1 MNRRK
6 IIMVSMTIGLIIL
19 ILASIGIYT
28 KQEQK
33 AAAVQTEQSE
43 TEDNNV
49 VTYNGKKYKYN
60 TDIKALLFLGID
72 RSEKVEVNS
81 QPGEGGQADTIL
93 LVVLDRSEK
102 TLKVIEVSRDTMIDI
117 SVYDASGSF
126 LAKSKAQIALQY
138 AYGNSTGK
146 SSQLMKNTVS
156 DLFYGIPVNG
166 VITLDIEGL
175 SKIVDA
181 VGGVRIVVPDDYSVI
196 DPAFTTGT
204 EVVMDGSQAEKYI
217 RYRDTAVTGS
227 NDDRMRRQNQFL
239 MALIQQLKGMDGS
252 TLYDVV
258 MRGAGEYIYTDV
270 KAEELKCLSNYG
282 YEEEMN
288 TIPGKMQ
295 AGPDHDEFYPDE
307 SKLYEIVLKLFYKS
321 IDK

>member
-1 MNRRK
+1 M
-6 IIMVSMTIGLIIL
+6 
-19 ILASIGIYT
+19 
-28 KQEQK
+28 
-33 AAAVQTEQSE
+33 
-43 TEDNNV
+43 
-49 VTYNGKKYKYN
+49 
-60 TDIKALLFLGID
+60 
-72 RSEKVEVNS
+72 
-81 QPGEGGQADTIL
+81 
-93 LVVLDRSEK
+93 
-102 TLKVIEVSRDTMIDI
+102 
-117 SVYDASGSF
+117 
-126 LAKSKAQIALQY
+126 
-138 AYGNSTGK
+138 
-146 SSQLMKNTVS
+146 
-156 DLFYGIPVNG
+156 FYGIPVNG

-204 EVVMDGSQAEKYI
+204 EVVMDGS
-217 RYRDTAVTGS
+217 
-227 NDDRMRRQNQFL
+227 
-239 MALIQQLKGMDGS
+239 

-270 KAEELKCLSNYG
+270 KVEELKCLSNYG

-288 TIPGKMQ
+288 TISGKMQ

>member
-1 MNRRK
+1 
-6 IIMVSMTIGLIIL
+6 
-19 ILASIGIYT
+19 
-28 KQEQK
+28 
-33 AAAVQTEQSE
+33 
-43 TEDNNV
+43 
-49 VTYNGKKYKYN
+49 
-60 TDIKALLFLGID
+60 
-72 RSEKVEVNS
+72 
-81 QPGEGGQADTIL
+81 
-93 LVVLDRSEK
+93 
-102 TLKVIEVSRDTMIDI
+102 MIDI

-138 AYGNSTGK
+138 AYGNSTRK

-175 SKIVDA
+175 FKIVDA

-204 EVVMDGSQAEKYI
+204 EVVMDGS
-217 RYRDTAVTGS
+217 
-227 NDDRMRRQNQFL
+227 
-239 MALIQQLKGMDGS
+239 

-270 KAEELKCLSNYG
+270 KVEELKCLSNYG

-288 TIPGKMQ
+288 TISGKMQ